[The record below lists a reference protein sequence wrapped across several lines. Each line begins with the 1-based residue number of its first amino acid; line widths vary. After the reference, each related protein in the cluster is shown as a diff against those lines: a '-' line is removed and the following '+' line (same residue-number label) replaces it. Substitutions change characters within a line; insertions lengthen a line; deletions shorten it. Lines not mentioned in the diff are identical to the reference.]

1 MKTIEVFGTGC
12 AKCKTTKAIIKE
24 VLERHNQDAEILE
37 VQEIDEI
44 IARGVLMTPA
54 VAVDGDVKI
63 SGRVPTESEIEQL
76 LGL

>member
-1 MKTIEVFGTGC
+1 MKIEVFGTGC
-12 AKCKTTKAIIKE
+12 AKCNTTKTIIKE
-24 VLERHNQDAEILE
+24 VLEQHNYDAEILE
-37 VQEIDEI
+37 VKEIDEI

-63 SGRVPTESEIEQL
+63 SGRVPTEQEIKQL

>member
-1 MKTIEVFGTGC
+1 M
-12 AKCKTTKAIIKE
+12 
-24 VLERHNQDAEILE
+24 Q
-37 VQEIDEI
+37 EI

-54 VAVDGDVKI
+54 VDVKI